1 VAETNS
7 RMDTTVGTFKLTVD
21 KKKGQE
27 TKKNNKENIFIENM
41 MQYMRNS
48 PEDKHFYDFKIIA
61 EDGSEIKSHKI
72 ILASQTQYFGALFR
86 QENPDSVKLD
96 FPGDIIKK
104 CVNYLYTEEIDVTGE
119 NVQDVMVF
127 ANYVMI
133 TEIVK
138 VCEEFIINNLDLSSC
153 IDVLKLGDF
162 LGNSAILEEAK
173 NLICR
178 NFQTLFSETEEFQTF
193 PLHLFK
199 QILSSDKLLMF
210 SKYNIILPG
219 VQREEKLAE
228 YIEQYCEQN
237 NMDKGR
243 EDLKDLLRTDD
254 KNQIKCHRELSYL
267 KTWKVTDKMGT
278 AGDNPAVVNTVSV
291 KGEGKKF
298 IRHIT
303 LCTAEWDD
311 RTIIGGL
318 TLRWSDGSADK
329 VGSMAEAGS
338 PNLTEMEVPEGE
350 HVSFVIGNSGWYVDT
365 LTFVSS
371 SGRKIG
377 QSQ

>member
-1 VAETNS
+1 MS
-7 RMDTTVGTFKLTVD
+7 RMSWSLIT
-21 KKKGQE
+21 
-27 TKKNNKENIFIENM
+27 
-41 MQYMRNS
+41 
-48 PEDKHFYDFKIIA
+48 
-61 EDGSEIKSHKI
+61 
-72 ILASQTQYFGALFR
+72 
-86 QENPDSVKLD
+86 
-96 FPGDIIKK
+96 
-104 CVNYLYTEEIDVTGE
+104 
-119 NVQDVMVF
+119 
-127 ANYVMI
+127 

-178 NFQTLFSETEEFQTF
+178 NFQALFCETEEFQTF

-210 SKYNIILPG
+210 SKYNTILPG
-219 VQREEKLAE
+219 VEREEKVAE

-237 NMDKGR
+237 NIDKGR
-243 EDLKDLLRTDD
+243 EDLKDFLRTDE
-254 KNQIKCHRELSYL
+254 KNQIKCHRELSHL

-278 AGDNPAVVNTVSV
+278 AADNPAVLNTVSV

-298 IRHIT
+298 ICHIS
-303 LCTAEWDD
+303 LCTTEWDE

-318 TLRWSDGSADK
+318 TLHWPDGSGDT

-338 PNLTEMEVPEGE
+338 PNLTEIEVPEGE
-350 HVSFVIGNSGWYVDT
+350 HVSFVIGDSGWYADT
-365 LTFVSS
+365 LTFVAS
-371 SGRKIG
+371 SGRILG